1 MAEQVIKLEK
11 PTLDTDFMKAL
22 QTRCSC
28 REYDPDK
35 ELSLHQL
42 SNLLWAAYGNNRQ
55 NKVREKHHFLAYKT
69 VPSSWAAY
77 PLELYV
83 VTKKGIYLY
92 IPDNEELK
100 LIKEGNYMNLSGNQ
114 AFVPDCSLNIYLVT
128 NYKKQKEFPNERL
141 SNMFKSNNNA
151 MKHSL
156 IDAGI
161 VSQNIS
167 VFCEVY
173 GLKSI
178 VRGDLGDPKK
188 MRELL
193 NLDED
198 REPILAQSIGFHKE
212 KPENAAFDYLG

>member
-1 MAEQVIKLEK
+1 MTEQVIKLNK
-11 PTLDTDFMKAL
+11 PQLDTDFMKAL
-22 QTRCSC
+22 QTRSSC
-28 REYDPDK
+28 REYDPNK
-35 ELSLHQL
+35 ELSLQQL

-55 NKVREKHHFLAYKT
+55 NKVRQKHHFLAYKT
-69 VPSSWAAY
+69 VPSSCAAY

-83 VTKKGIYLY
+83 VNKKGIYLY
-92 IPDNEELK
+92 IPDNDELK
-100 LIKEGNYMNLSGNQ
+100 LIKEGNFMSLTGTQS
-114 AFVPDCSLNIYLVT
+114 FVPDCSLNIYFVT

-141 SNMFKSNNNA
+141 ANMYKTNNNA

-167 VFCEVY
+167 VFCEIY

-178 VRGDLGDPKK
+178 VRCDLGDAKK

-193 NLDED
+193 NLDEE
-198 REPILAQSIGFHKE
+198 REPILAQSIGFFKS
-212 KPENAAFDYLG
+212 KIENAEFDYLG

>member
-1 MAEQVIKLEK
+1 MTEKVIKLNK
-11 PTLDTDFMKAL
+11 PQLDTDFMKAL
-22 QTRCSC
+22 KTRCSC
-28 REYDPDK
+28 REYDPEK
-35 ELSLHQL
+35 ELSLQEL

-55 NKVREKHHFLAYKT
+55 NKVRQKHHFLAYKT
-69 VPSSWAAY
+69 VPSSCAAY

-92 IPDNEELK
+92 LPDDDELK
-100 LIKEGNYMNLSGNQ
+100 LIKEGNYMNLTGTQ
-114 AFVPDCSLNIYLVT
+114 AFVPDCSLNIYFVT

-141 SNMFKSNNNA
+141 ANMYKTNNNA

-173 GLKSI
+173 GMKSI
-178 VRGDLGDPKK
+178 VRGDLGDVKK

-198 REPILAQSIGFHKE
+198 REPILAQSIGFLKS
-212 KPENAAFDYLG
+212 KPENAEFDYLG

>member
-1 MAEQVIKLEK
+1 M
-11 PTLDTDFMKAL
+11 
-22 QTRCSC
+22 
-28 REYDPDK
+28 
-35 ELSLHQL
+35 
-42 SNLLWAAYGNNRQ
+42 
-55 NKVREKHHFLAYKT
+55 AYKT
-69 VPSSWAAY
+69 VPSSCAAY

-92 IPDNEELK
+92 LPDDDELK
-100 LIKEGNYMNLSGNQ
+100 LIKEGNFMNLTGTQ
-114 AFVPDCSLNIYLVT
+114 AFVPDCSLNIYFVT

-141 SNMFKSNNNA
+141 ANMYKTNNNA

-173 GLKSI
+173 GMNSI
-178 VRGDLGDPKK
+178 VRADLVDIKK

-198 REPILAQSIGFHKE
+198 REPILAQSIGFLKS
-212 KPENAAFDYLG
+212 KPENSEFDFLG